1 MPTYSFKT
9 IDGFRI
15 DVKASN
21 PKIGFKTLIKIYGNL
36 VIPVYITYKNGISPY
51 NWKHNLEWDQHL
63 AK

>member
-21 PKIGFKTLIKIYGNL
+21 PKQGFKLLVKTYGNM
-36 VIPVYITYKNGISPY
+36 ICPTYITYKNGFSPY
-51 NWKHNLEWDQHL
+51 NWKQNLNWSEHL

>member
-15 DVKASN
+15 DVKANN
-21 PKIGFKTLIKIYGNL
+21 PKQGFKTLVEIYGNL
-36 VIPVYITYKNGISPY
+36 ISPTYITYRNGISNY
-51 NWKHNLEWDQHL
+51 NWKQNLNWYFHL